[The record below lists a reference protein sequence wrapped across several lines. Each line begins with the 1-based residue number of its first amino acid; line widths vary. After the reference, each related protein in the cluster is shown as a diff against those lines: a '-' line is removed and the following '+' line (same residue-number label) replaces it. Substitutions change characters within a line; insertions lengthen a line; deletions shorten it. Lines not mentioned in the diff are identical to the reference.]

1 MLDFN
6 DIFQL
11 LMLLM
16 IGIITGIEIYFLITK
31 IKMKSIDQNMNKQQH
46 INTFVP
52 PPIPSLRPTPY
63 NSVA

>member
-31 IKMKSIDQNMNKQQH
+31 IKMKSIDQNLNKQQH

-63 NSVA
+63 NNP

>member
-31 IKMKSIDQNMNKQQH
+31 IKMKSIDKNMNNQQH
-46 INTFVP
+46 INTFIP

-63 NSVA
+63 NNP